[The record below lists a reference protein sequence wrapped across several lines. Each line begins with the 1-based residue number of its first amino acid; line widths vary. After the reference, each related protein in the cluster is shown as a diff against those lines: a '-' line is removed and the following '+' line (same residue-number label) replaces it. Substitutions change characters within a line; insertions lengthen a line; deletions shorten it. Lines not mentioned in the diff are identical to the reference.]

1 MRSIG
6 PNRSLRHH
14 EQELLFVAAKCL
26 SYNDEKV
33 QALGRELLAQRVKLK
48 ESRNTLELAEDD
60 EVLAN
65 AMVQAKDRYR
75 DRSLI
80 QLGSLMDAIHPGERS
95 MVFRMAPSAIAN
107 LGYDAETVEIDKL
120 LVKLRQYDK
129 TDPVRLAYEEKLV
142 DQNEEFTKAR
152 EKQSEAALN
161 LAEERAMVLRVKMAN
176 DRFRE
181 VQFGKLLGVVD
192 KATAE
197 FLFQLRS
204 RPTSK
209 GSNEETPETP
219 TPDAQTTQG

>member
-14 EQELLFVAAKCL
+14 EQEMLFVAAKCL
-26 SYNDEKV
+26 SYNEEKV
-33 QALGRELLAQRVKLK
+33 QAIGNALLAQRVKLK
-48 ESRNTLELAEDD
+48 EARNTLELAEDD

-75 DRSLI
+75 DRSLV
-80 QLGSLMDAIHPGERS
+80 QLGALMDAIHPGERD
-95 MVFRMAPSAIAN
+95 MIFRMTPSAIAN

-129 TDPVRLAYEEKLV
+129 ADPVRLAYEEKLV

-152 EKQSEAALN
+152 EKQSEAALK

-181 VQFGKLLGVVD
+181 VEFGKLLGAVD

-197 FLFQLRS
+197 FLFQLRTKPS
-204 RPTSK
+204 SK
-209 GSNEETPETP
+209 GNDEETTKTTTP
-219 TPDAQTTQG
+219 VAPAANE